1 MLKQE
6 TKQKLVEFVA
16 MSLPWFAVAA
26 ISDTLAYKIAAIVV
40 VAILAG
46 VVALMRSAK
55 MRLLVSLI
63 PSICAMG
70 ALLGG
75 VYAVSVA
82 AILHYFFN
90 TGCFSFRSRFAP
102 ALTDDDPPEQSK
114 NTDQAC

>member
-1 MLKQE
+1 MPKQE

-16 MSLPWFAVAA
+16 MSFPWLVVAA
-26 ISDTLAYKIAAIVV
+26 ISDTFAYKIASIVMV
-40 VAILAG
+40 LILAG

-55 MRLLVSLI
+55 TRLLVCLI

-75 VYAVSVA
+75 VYTVTVA
-82 AILHYFFN
+82 AILHYFFD

-102 ALTDDDPPEQSK
+102 ALTDDAPTLGKRANPD
-114 NTDQAC
+114 